1 MRRINRGFTL
11 IEMMITL
18 AILGVVLAI
27 AIPSYKQYTIRN
39 NRAAV
44 QAEMMQIAS
53 ALERYKT
60 RQLTYNGA
68 KVTDLG
74 IYGSKTYPKNA
85 TSTSLLYTLILTPSA
100 NATSWVLKALPE
112 NTQYGDGAL
121 SLDSTG
127 RRCWNKADQNTC
139 DLANPA
145 QAWSVR

>member
-1 MRRINRGFTL
+1 MRRMNRGFTL

-44 QAEMMQIAS
+44 QAEMMQIAAS
-53 ALERYKT
+53 LERYKS
-60 RQLTYNGA
+60 RQLTYLGA
-68 KVTDLG
+68 TLPNAG
-74 IYGSKTYPKNA
+74 IYGSNKYPKNA
-85 TSTSLLYTLILTPSA
+85 SSTSQLYTLTLTLSP

-112 NTQYGDGAL
+112 NTQFNDGAL
-121 SLDSTG
+121 ALDSAG